1 MEDKLQLPKKYES
14 LEKTLKEDEL
24 DKIRKLYKKMKYDI
38 GDIIGVIAAQSISE
52 PATQTTLRAYHRV
65 WGGKILTT
73 QGLPRLLEL
82 FDARKVPT
90 TPTME
95 IYLDAD
101 HNTKEKAREIAFKI
115 KESKLSHITV
125 EESIDLTNLRV
136 EILLDSEQIKNLNI
150 EKKELDKLI
159 KKSMKNVNIKVD
171 KNKLII
177 EPKKTEYFIKDLQ
190 SIRIKTRNI
199 HIKGIKSIEQVIVE
213 KEEEGYIIKTLG
225 SNLKRVLKI
234 KGIDKTK
241 TYTNNIYEIA
251 GVLGIEAA
259 RNAIIKEALTTMKEQ
274 GVDTDIR
281 HLLLVS
287 DAMTS
292 SGGIQAIGRYG
303 LAGSKSSVL
312 SRANFEETIKHL
324 TTAAA
329 RGEID
334 PLDSVIE
341 SIIVGNL
348 APVGTGMV
356 KLKMKKVKKAKIK
369 EKKKVKKGKK

>member
-1 MEDKLQLPKKYES
+1 MENQLPKKYES
-14 LEKTLKEDEL
+14 LEKTLKENEL
-24 DKIRKLYKKMKYDI
+24 DKIRKLYNKMKYEK

-65 WGGKILTT
+65 WGGKIITT

-95 IYLDAD
+95 IHLDAD
-101 HNTKEKAREIAFKI
+101 HNTKEKAREIASKI
-115 KESKLSHITV
+115 KESNLSHITL

-136 EILLDSEQIKNLNI
+136 EILLDPEQIKNLNI

-159 KKSMKNVNIKVD
+159 KKSMKNVNIETD

-199 HIKGIKSIEQVIVE
+199 HIKGIKGIEQVIVE
-213 KEEEGYIIKTLG
+213 KEDEGYIIKTLG
-225 SNLKRVLKI
+225 SNLKRVVKI
-234 KGIDKTK
+234 KGIDKTN

-292 SGGIQAIGRYG
+292 RGEIKAIGRYG

-329 RGEID
+329 KGEID

-348 APVGTGMV
+348 APIGTGMV
-356 KLKMKKVKKAKIK
+356 KLKMKKVKKEKIK